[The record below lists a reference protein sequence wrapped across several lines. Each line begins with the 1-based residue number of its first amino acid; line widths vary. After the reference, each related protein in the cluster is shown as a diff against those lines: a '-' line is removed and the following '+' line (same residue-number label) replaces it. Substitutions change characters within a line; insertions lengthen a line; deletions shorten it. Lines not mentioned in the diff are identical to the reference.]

1 MAYKKILVP
10 VDGSH
15 RAQTAAQHAAELAGK
30 MDATLVLFHVIPI
43 MPVYTGRYGQVNDAY
58 SLINDQLEES
68 GKEILE
74 RTEKEIAPYQIN
86 KVETKIVRGIPAQE
100 ICQEAADGGYDLL
113 VMGSRGLS
121 DIKGYLMGS
130 VSNRVSRHA
139 PCPVLIVR

>member
-10 VDGSH
+10 VDGSS
-15 RAQTAAQHAAELAGK
+15 RADTAARHAAELASK
-30 MDATLVLFHVIPI
+30 MDAALVLFHVVPI
-43 MPVYTGRYGQVNDAY
+43 MPVYTGRYGQVSDAY

-74 RTEKEIAPYQIN
+74 RTEKGIAPYQI
-86 KVETKIVRGIPAQE
+86 KVETKMVRGIPAQE
-100 ICQEAADGGYDLL
+100 ICQEAGDGGYDLL